1 MRAVDEVNKRLFSN
15 ETSLWNMWNKA
26 CIQFDPL
33 SGLISLGSVQI
44 QGKWWEG
51 SPFLVAFRLLGPPAT
66 HGNHTC
72 QSSSWTSRAHTPGA
86 PPAQLS

>member
-1 MRAVDEVNKRLFSN
+1 MDVVNLVGFHFSEYVNLVGYQIECVESEIMRAVDEVNKRLFSN

-51 SPFLVAFRLLGPPAT
+51 SPF
-66 HGNHTC
+66 
-72 QSSSWTSRAHTPGA
+72 
-86 PPAQLS
+86 

>member
-1 MRAVDEVNKRLFSN
+1 MLLTLWVIKLNVLSQKIMRAVDEVNKRLFSN
-15 ETSLWNMWNKA
+15 ETSLWNTWNKA

-51 SPFLVAFRLLGPPAT
+51 SPF
-66 HGNHTC
+66 
-72 QSSSWTSRAHTPGA
+72 
-86 PPAQLS
+86 

>member
-1 MRAVDEVNKRLFSN
+1 MLLTLWVIKLNVLSQKIMRAVDEVNKRLFSN

-51 SPFLVAFRLLGPPAT
+51 SPF
-66 HGNHTC
+66 
-72 QSSSWTSRAHTPGA
+72 
-86 PPAQLS
+86 

>member
-1 MRAVDEVNKRLFSN
+1 MSGPQWFSRREDAELQESILHIKPLESKVQRDLDPKTMRAVDEVNKRLFSN

-51 SPFLVAFRLLGPPAT
+51 SPF
-66 HGNHTC
+66 
-72 QSSSWTSRAHTPGA
+72 
-86 PPAQLS
+86 

>member
-51 SPFLVAFRLLGPPAT
+51 SPF
-66 HGNHTC
+66 
-72 QSSSWTSRAHTPGA
+72 
-86 PPAQLS
+86 

>member
-51 SPFLVAFRLLGPPAT
+51 SPFLVAFRLLGVGGEQWMKYLLAMVV
-66 HGNHTC
+66 N
-72 QSSSWTSRAHTPGA
+72 
-86 PPAQLS
+86 